1 MLKFLYKQYT
11 SPVLIIL
18 AFSGLI
24 LLGLVKLAN
33 QENNLFTYLC
43 VSCVFVY
50 IFLAISFSMCLM
62 KLNIKAMYYINKNRK
77 EAQVLEADKFTIRQ
91 WSNLLGDK
99 FSYYEKILILK
110 TFVDRNSIVQ
120 NGRYYHFP
128 EEE

>member
-1 MLKFLYKQYT
+1 
-11 SPVLIIL
+11 
-18 AFSGLI
+18 
-24 LLGLVKLAN
+24 
-33 QENNLFTYLC
+33 
-43 VSCVFVY
+43 
-50 IFLAISFSMCLM
+50 M